1 MGGFFVCLEGID
13 GAGKTTQVRRLARR
27 LGALSLDVV
36 TVREPGGTGLGEAI
50 RRIVQDPAKA
60 IDARAEACL
69 YAAARAE
76 LVAQVIRPALKAQKI
91 VVADRFSAS
100 TLAYQG
106 AGRGLP
112 EELLVQLNALV
123 TQGINP
129 DLTVVIDLPVQEALA
144 RMGREKAPDRME
156 RLDEAFF
163 VRVRRCY
170 LRLAKEGGARFAV
183 VDGTGTPEE
192 VEKEIFRVVLEA
204 LKRCT
209 K

>member
-36 TVREPGGTGLGEAI
+36 IVREPGGTGLGEVI
-50 RRIVQDPAKA
+50 RKIVQDPAKT

-112 EELLVQLNALV
+112 EESLAQLNALV

-144 RMGREKAPDRME
+144 RVGREKAPDRME

-163 VRVRRCY
+163 GRVRRCY

-192 VEKEIFRVVLEA
+192 VEKEIFQVVLEA